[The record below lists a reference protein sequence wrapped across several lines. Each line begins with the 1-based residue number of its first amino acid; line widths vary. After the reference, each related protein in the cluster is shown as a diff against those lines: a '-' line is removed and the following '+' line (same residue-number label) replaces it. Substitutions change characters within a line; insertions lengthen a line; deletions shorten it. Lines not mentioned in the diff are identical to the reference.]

1 MAYLAIDLGAGSGRA
16 IVGNIRDNR
25 IELDEVHRFSNRQ
38 IRLGDTLY
46 WDFPALFAEIKQG
59 IFKAVQKG
67 YSIQSIAVDTWGVDF
82 GLLDKQGRLL
92 SNPVCYRD
100 ARTQGILQEAFKKIS
115 KEKLY
120 ESTGNQLMEINT
132 VFQLFSLVQ
141 SDNPQLAIAD
151 KLLFTPDLVNYFLT
165 GFIGNEYTIASTS
178 QLLNAKSR
186 TWEPAIFEAL
196 HIPQQLMSPIVFPGT
211 VIGKLRPEIA
221 AETGAEDVNVIAVGS
236 HDTASAVAAIPA
248 SADENWA
255 FLSSGTWSLLGIELD
270 KAITT
275 PEAMENNFTN
285 EGGVGNKI
293 RFLTNITGLWLLQCL
308 MSEWEKEAGNPVSYE
323 YLLEKCTQAT
333 DFQSIVNP
341 DDAAFVNPSSMSKAI
356 VDYCIRTQQTA
367 PKTKGEFTRCV
378 LQSLALKYASAI
390 ESLKKCTH
398 QTITKLYIVGGGSKN
413 ELLNQYTADAA
424 GVEVVTGIS
433 ESTVLGNVIQQAI
446 SGGQISGIE
455 EGRKIVRNSFKLTSY
470 QPQNTA

>member
-16 IVGNIRDNR
+16 MVGNIRNNR

-82 GLLDKQGRLL
+82 GLLDTKGRLL

-100 ARTQGILQEAFKKIS
+100 ARTQGILDEAFKKMS

-141 SDNPQLAIAD
+141 SGDPPLAIAD
-151 KLLFTPDLVNYFLT
+151 KLLFIPDLINYFLT

-196 HIPQQLMSPIVFPGT
+196 HIPPQLMSKIVFPGT
-211 VIGKLRPEIA
+211 LIGKLRPEIA
-221 AETGAEDVNVIAVGS
+221 AETGAGDVNVIAVGS
-236 HDTASAVAAIPA
+236 HDTSSAVAAIPA

-275 PEAMENNFTN
+275 PEAMNNHFTN

-308 MSEWEKEAGNPVSYE
+308 MSEWEKEAGSPVSYE
-323 YLLEKCTQAT
+323 YLLDECTQAT
-333 DFQSIVNP
+333 NFQSIVNP
-341 DDAAFVNPSSMSKAI
+341 NDAAFVNPASMSKAI
-356 VDYCIRTQQTA
+356 VAYCIRTQQAVPQTQ
-367 PKTKGEFTRCV
+367 GEFVRCV
-378 LQSLALKYASAI
+378 LQSLALKYASGV
-390 ESLKKCTH
+390 ENLKKCTN
-398 QTITKLYIVGGGSKN
+398 QAITKLYIVGGGSKN

-424 GVEVVTGIS
+424 GVEVITGIS

-455 EGRKIVRNSFKLTSY
+455 EGRQIVRNSFELTSY